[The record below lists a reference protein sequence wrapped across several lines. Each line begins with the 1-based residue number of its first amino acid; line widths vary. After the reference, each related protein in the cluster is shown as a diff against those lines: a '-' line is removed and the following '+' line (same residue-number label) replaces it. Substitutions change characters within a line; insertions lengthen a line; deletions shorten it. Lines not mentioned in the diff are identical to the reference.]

1 MQNAPAY
8 QSLSEIEN
16 DLSTLFSS
24 GASGQLSVSD
34 PQLGSYRVA
43 MSNYRRFFVLDKT
56 LRTTA
61 QPLNIWSSPEE
72 PALLMMFTL
81 QGQPVLAGQG
91 WEKPVAARQQL
102 FDVYPAQR
110 SVYHAPAG
118 STVQSLCIE
127 LFPGTALLDGMMQE
141 DNELGDLLYRTL
153 VKGEKLHALRGN
165 LPFDPLT
172 DALVQDIQGCRYG
185 GKTREVYLE
194 AQTQL
199 LLIHQLSRVHQLQH
213 QGKDPADGKLS
224 GADVERLYALRGY
237 LEDHFLEEHSLQ
249 GLARRFGLNLFKL
262 KYGFKKL
269 FGTSTMRFVDEKKL
283 HYAHALLKEPHT
295 SIAELS
301 DSLRYEHPSSF
312 TAAFKRKFGYPP
324 QVLRKM

>member
-1 MQNAPAY
+1 MQNTSSY
-8 QSLSEIEN
+8 RSLSEIEN
-16 DLSTLFSS
+16 DISTLFSS

-43 MSNYRRFFVLDKT
+43 VSNYQRFFVLDKT
-56 LRTTA
+56 LRTTG
-61 QPLNIWSSPEE
+61 QPLNIWSTPEV

-81 QGQPVLAGQG
+81 QGHPVLAGKG

-118 STVQSLCIE
+118 STVQTLCIE
-127 LFPGTALLDGMMQE
+127 LFPGTALLDEMMQE

-165 LPFDPLT
+165 LPFDPSSAT
-172 DALVQDIQGCRYG
+172 FVQDIQQCRYG
-185 GKTREVYLE
+185 GKMREVYLE
-194 AQTQL
+194 AQTKL
-199 LLIHQLSRVHQLQH
+199 LLIHQLSRVYRLQYP
-213 QGKDPADGKLS
+213 GKDPVDQKLS

-237 LEDHFLEEHSLQ
+237 LENHFLEEHSLQ

-301 DSLRYEHPSSF
+301 DSLHYEHPSSF